1 MSKSAPQRRTANPK
15 PPAALLGA
23 ALRDLN
29 EGVFIADRR
38 LFPEGL
44 RLIYVN
50 EAFCQMTGLPAAELT
65 GRTNGF
71 LHIARA
77 DLHALR
83 RWHRRLAN
91 AKPLQGQGYLLHK
104 TRGMIYAA
112 WTYSVL
118 HNSRGRVTHIVG
130 SYSDMTDQRRL
141 QEELTHSQRLDAV
154 GRLAGGVAHDFNN
167 LLSVINGYCEI
178 LNDTVGDNRKARK
191 EVAEIHEAGQKAAML
206 VRQLLA
212 FSRRQAMT
220 PKVINLNRLIRDNAD
235 ILNRL
240 LKPDKSL
247 ILSLSEDL
255 GNVRADPA
263 QIQQVVLN
271 LSINARDALQ
281 PGGQVTI
288 STANREVRAG
298 QSRRRNDLPPG
309 RYVLLAVSD
318 NGSGMDAKTQEHLF
332 EPFFTTKDEGQGTGL
347 GLALVYGVVQQSG
360 GFIFA
365 HSAPNVGSTF
375 EIFLPEVREPATTPE
390 SSLPSLPMTRG
401 HETLLVIEED
411 DVVRKMVAGILT
423 SDGYQVIAAKSPAEG
438 LHEARKLAKPIHGV
452 CVDHSDRDGDG
463 ERLIRT
469 LSASHPTL
477 RVVCTSNQDTPP
489 LSGLNASH
497 QTCLPK
503 PFALSALLKAIR
515 ALLDAP

>member
-1 MSKSAPQRRTANPK
+1 MSKRTPQRRTATSK

-29 EGVFIADRR
+29 EGVFIAERR
-38 LFPEGL
+38 LLAEGL
-44 RLIYVN
+44 RIVYVN
-50 EAFCQMTGLPAAELT
+50 EAFCRMTGLTAAELT
-65 GRTNGF
+65 GRTHGF
-71 LHIARA
+71 LHIAHA
-77 DLHALR
+77 DLLPLR
-83 RWHRRLAN
+83 RWHARLAT
-91 AKPLQGQGYLLHK
+91 AKPLQGQGYLSHK
-104 TRGMIYAA
+104 SQGTVYAA

-118 HNSRGRVTHIVG
+118 RNTRGRATHIVG
-130 SYSDMTDQRRL
+130 SYRDLTGQRKL

-167 LLSVINGYCEI
+167 LLSIINGYCEI
-178 LNDTVGDNRKARK
+178 LTDTVGDNMKARK
-191 EVAEIHEAGQKAAML
+191 EVAEIHEAGQKATTL

-212 FSRRQAMT
+212 FSRRQAMA
-220 PKVINLNRLIRDNAD
+220 PKVINLNRLVRDNAD

-247 ILSLSEDL
+247 VLSLSEDL

-271 LSINARDALQ
+271 LSINARDALR

-298 QSRRRNDLPPG
+298 KSRRLNDLPPG

-318 NGSGMDAKTQEHLF
+318 NGSGMDAETQEHLF
-332 EPFFTTKDEGQGTGL
+332 EPFFTTKEEGQGTGL

-360 GFIFA
+360 GFIFV

-375 EIFLPEVREPATTPE
+375 EIFLPEVREPAAAPE
-390 SSLPSLPMTRG
+390 GSLPPLPITRG
-401 HETLLVIEED
+401 RETLLVVEED

-423 SDGYQVIAAKSPAEG
+423 SDGYQVIATKSPAEG

-452 CVDHSDRDGDG
+452 CVDHSDRAGDG
-463 ERLIRT
+463 ERLVRALVT
-469 LSASHPTL
+469 SHPAL
-477 RVVCTSNQDTPP
+477 RIVCTSNQDTPP
-489 LSGLNASH
+489 LSALAASR

-503 PFALSALLKAIR
+503 PFALSALLKAVR

>member
-1 MSKSAPQRRTANPK
+1 MSKRTPQRRAATSK

-29 EGVFIADRR
+29 EGVFIAERR
-38 LFPEGL
+38 LLAEGL
-44 RLIYVN
+44 RIVYVN
-50 EAFCQMTGLPAAELT
+50 EAFCRMTGLSAAELT
-65 GRTNGF
+65 GRTHGF
-71 LHIARA
+71 LHIAHA
-77 DLHALR
+77 DLVPLR
-83 RWHRRLAN
+83 RWHARLMT
-91 AKPLQGQGYLLHK
+91 AKPLSGQGYLSHK
-104 TRGMIYAA
+104 SHGTVYAA

-118 HNSRGRVTHIVG
+118 RNARGRVTHIVG
-130 SYSDMTDQRRL
+130 SYRDLTGQRKL

-167 LLSVINGYCEI
+167 LLSIINGYCEI
-178 LNDTVGDNRKARK
+178 LTDTVGDNMKARK
-191 EVAEIHEAGQKAAML
+191 EVAEIHEAGQKATTL

-220 PKVINLNRLIRDNAD
+220 PKVINLNRLVRDNAD

-247 ILSLSEDL
+247 VLSLSEDL
-255 GNVRADPA
+255 SNVRADPA

-271 LSINARDALQ
+271 LSMNARDALR

-298 QSRRRNDLPPG
+298 KSRRLNDLPPG

-318 NGSGMDAKTQEHLF
+318 NGSGMDAKTQDHLF
-332 EPFFTTKDEGQGTGL
+332 EPFFTTKEEGQGTGL

-360 GFIFA
+360 GFIFV

-375 EIFLPEVREPATTPE
+375 EIFLPEVREPAAAPE
-390 SSLPSLPMTRG
+390 GSLPPLPITRG
-401 HETLLVIEED
+401 RETLLVVEDD

-423 SDGYQVIAAKSPAEG
+423 ADGYQVIATKSPAEG
-438 LHEARKLAKPIHGV
+438 LHEVRKLAKPIHVV
-452 CVDHSDRDGDG
+452 CVDHSDRAGDG
-463 ERLIRT
+463 ERLIRELMT
-469 LSASHPTL
+469 SQPAL

-489 LSGLNASH
+489 LSTLATSS

-503 PFALSALLKAIR
+503 PFALSALLKAVR
-515 ALLDAP
+515 ALLDAA